1 MQFNHLKN
9 AYRYLFFDSWNLK
22 LMYVIEKQLPCVWY
36 TKLCFIRKYM
46 YYTKCLFLF
55 RLKAA
60 DAFDMS
66 KKLNACKQCVGL
78 WQVVLT
84 LSQSVDDRK
93 EWRSTQ
99 LTPPTPWLCWTP
111 TGGFYRWTQ
120 KQAMHRSYCTALQ
133 VVTKPWA
140 SRGNNVSNKR
150 ATASFIILMSFLT
163 NTFSISKLKMWKM
176 WHMYIYVY
184 IWSAK

>member
-1 MQFNHLKN
+1 M
-9 AYRYLFFDSWNLK
+9 FFDSCKLK
-22 LMYVIEKQLPCVWY
+22 LMYVIEKQLPWVWY
-36 TKLCFIRKYM
+36 TKLCFIR

-55 RLKAA
+55 RLKA

-66 KKLNACKQCVGL
+66 EKFNASKQCVGL

-120 KQAMHRSYCTALQ
+120 KQATYRSYCTALQ
-133 VVTKPWA
+133 VVTKPWV
-140 SRGNNVSNKR
+140 SYGNNVSKKR

>member
-1 MQFNHLKN
+1 
-9 AYRYLFFDSWNLK
+9 
-22 LMYVIEKQLPCVWY
+22 
-36 TKLCFIRKYM
+36 M

-60 DAFDMS
+60 DTFDMS
-66 KKLNACKQCVGL
+66 KKFNACKQCVGL

-120 KQAMHRSYCTALQ
+120 KQATYRSYCTALQ
-133 VVTKPWA
+133 VVTKPWV
-140 SRGNNVSNKR
+140 SYGNNVSKKR

-163 NTFSISKLKMWKM
+163 TTVTLFLSQSSKCEKCDICIY
-176 WHMYIYVY
+176 MYIYGPQNSWMTGFFVKDHNHVE
-184 IWSAK
+184 IIH